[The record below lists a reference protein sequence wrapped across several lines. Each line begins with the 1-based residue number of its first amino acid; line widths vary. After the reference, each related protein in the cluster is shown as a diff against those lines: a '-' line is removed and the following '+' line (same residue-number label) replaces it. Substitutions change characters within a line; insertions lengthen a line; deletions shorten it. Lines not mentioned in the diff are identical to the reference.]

1 VSDAQPNEE
10 VQILRHENA
19 VLRAQVAWFKKRFY
33 GGDKSEKLD
42 ASQLN
47 LSGVEAAR
55 AAVTE
60 RTEQITYER
69 SKGAKRATPAETFAH
84 VPVTETVEIV
94 PLAVQQDP
102 ALYEKIGE
110 ERTFEIDVIPPK
122 LVKRA
127 IVRPKYRHRL
137 DRSRPP
143 LLAAAPARVVPGGYV
158 GGIDRVDRH
167 QQIPGSL
174 APLSAGADVGA
185 LGREPQPALDVRLGG
200 SRGALAGADLLAH
213 APRPYL
219 R

>member
-1 VSDAQPNEE
+1 MMELARANLFPSPRNVSDAQPNEE

-42 ASQLN
+42 AAQLK

-94 PLAVQQDP
+94 PPAVQQDP

-122 LVKRA
+122 LVKRE

-143 LLAAAPARVVPGGYV
+143 LLAAAPARVVPGGY
-158 GGIDRVDRH
+158 
-167 QQIPGSL
+167 
-174 APLSAGADVGA
+174 ASAGLIA
-185 LGREPQPALDVRLGG
+185 
-200 SRGALAGADLLAH
+200 
-213 APRPYL
+213 
-219 R
+219 